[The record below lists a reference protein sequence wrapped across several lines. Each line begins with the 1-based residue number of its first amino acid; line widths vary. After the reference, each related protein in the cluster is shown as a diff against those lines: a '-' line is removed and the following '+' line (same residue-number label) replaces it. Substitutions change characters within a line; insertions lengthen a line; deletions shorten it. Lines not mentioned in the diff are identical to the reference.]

1 VLARLY
7 GRPVL
12 MCAALGLLTALILF
26 ALMFYL
32 YIALKSVFAA
42 GPGVYVTY
50 ALLYG
55 GMSKIEA

>member
-1 VLARLY
+1 
-7 GRPVL
+7 

-26 ALMFYL
+26 ALTFYL

-42 GPGVYVTY
+42 GLGVFVTY
-50 ALLYG
+50 AVLYG